1 MDPRDDDRGR
11 TVGAGHDVMSEPV
24 AIARVDEIAE
34 GKGKAF
40 EVGEK
45 RIAIFQVDGQ
55 FRAIDD
61 ACPHAGAS
69 LAEGY
74 VENGHVGCPWHYA
87 EFDLTTGEH
96 RHAPATCGV
105 SVYPVSVEEGQVK
118 VEVA

>member
-1 MDPRDDDRGR
+1 MDSRNDDRGR
-11 TVGAGHDVMSEPV
+11 AAGVGHDVMSEPV

-40 EVGEK
+40 EFGEK

-74 VENGHVGCPWHYA
+74 IENGHVGCPRHYA
-87 EFDLTTGEH
+87 EFDLTSGEH
-96 RHAPATCGV
+96 RHAPATGGV
-105 SVYPVSVEEGQVK
+105 GVYPVTVEDGQVK